1 VQIFL
6 LYFGLAS
13 LGVRMPTFAAAV
25 LAMIINIA
33 AYAAEIIRAGI
44 DSVPRGQ
51 IEAAQCLGLS
61 VWRIRWHV
69 MLQPAIERVYPALT
83 SQFLLMM
90 QASAMASQISAEEL
104 TAIANTVQSDTFRS
118 LETYLVVALLY
129 LVLAVLV
136 KLIAYAMGEP
146 SSASSHPAPRRR
158 PGPAQPASD
167 PPGTAPLAH
176 VPYVH
181 AAVRLR
187 ARTGGRVIM
196 MGGFSWTYF
205 FSWCSPSA
213 GPWCSRRFRAGR
225 HRRIPGDAG
234 AHLATGLAAAT
245 GIPLHRM
252 RAGHSPL
259 ILLFIVYF
267 GLSVYGLVLPALVAA
282 GLAMMIYAS
291 AYLGDIWRGCV
302 EAMPRPQ
309 WEASECLSLT
319 RWQTLRLVIIPQAT
333 RLSLPPTIGFLVQ
346 LIKMTSLASVIGFVE
361 LTRAGQ
367 IINNSIF
374 QPFLVFLLVGSFY
387 FLLCY
392 PLSRWSASMERKLNV
407 GNR

>member
-1 VQIFL
+1 
-6 LYFGLAS
+6 
-13 LGVRMPTFAAAV
+13 
-25 LAMIINIA
+25 
-33 AYAAEIIRAGI
+33 
-44 DSVPRGQ
+44 
-51 IEAAQCLGLS
+51 
-61 VWRIRWHV
+61 

-118 LETYLVVALLY
+118 LETYLVVAALY

-146 SSASSHPAPRRR
+146 SSSVVAPCAARPRRA
-158 PGPAQPASD
+158 G
-167 PPGTAPLAH
+167 
-176 VPYVH
+176 
-181 AAVRLR
+181 AVRRGPPAIRPARRRWPMCRMCMARACRTAAALR
-187 ARTGGRVIM
+187 IEGSHHDGRLSAGPI
-196 MGGFSWTYF
+196 SS
-205 FSWCSPSA
+205 SWCSPSA
-213 GPWCSRRFRAGR
+213 GPWCCRAGFRAGR

-234 AHLATGLAAAT
+234 AHLATRLAAAT
-245 GIPLHRM
+245 GLLFIECVQ
-252 RAGHSPL
+252 GIPL

-333 RLSLPPTIGFLVQ
+333 RLSLPTIGFLVQ

-407 GNR
+407 SHR